1 MSSTTTLT
9 LNPSL
14 DRTFNIDE
22 LVRAA
27 VIRVRS
33 SSVEAA
39 GKGVNVARALA
50 TNGHDALAVIPIGGA
65 PGTQMAQLLDVNGPP
80 YEAVPIAGSVRS
92 NLTVIEADGTVTK
105 MNEPGPELST
115 IELSRHTD
123 TLLARAVAS
132 QGWAVL
138 AGSLPPGAPPDT
150 YARIVAEARLSGVRS
165 VIDTS
170 GEALRLAVG
179 AKPHLIKPNR
189 DELEELT
196 GSTIDTVGEAADAA
210 TELHETGIEQVLVSL
225 GADGALLVDD
235 TGLIYGKVS
244 VDHVVNTIGA
254 GDTLLAGF
262 LTVDEPKQALAAA
275 LAWARAAIRS
285 PFTTMADLQD
295 SDHAAVSISD
305 HVESDRVLTREVDQ

>member
-27 VIRVRS
+27 VIRVQS

-65 PGTQMAQLLDVNGPP
+65 SGTQMAQLLDVNGPP

-105 MNEPGPELST
+105 LNEPGPELST
-115 IELSRHTD
+115 IELSRLTE
-123 TLLARAVAS
+123 TLLARAVES

-150 YARIVAEARLSGVRS
+150 YARIIAEARLSGVRS

-170 GEALRLAVG
+170 GEALSLAVK

-196 GSTIDTVGEAADAA
+196 GSTIGTLGEAAAA
-210 TELHETGIEQVLVSL
+210 AGELHETGIEQVLVSL
-225 GADGALLVDD
+225 GADGVLLVDD
-235 TGLIYGKVS
+235 TGVTYGKVS
-244 VDHVVNTIGA
+244 VDSVVNTIGA

-262 LTVDEPKQALAAA
+262 LTVDEPKQALATA
-275 LAWARAAIRS
+275 LSWARAAIRS
-285 PFTTMADLQD
+285 PFTTMADLEE
-295 SDHAAVSISD
+295 SDHAAVSITD
-305 HVESDRVLTREVDQ
+305 QVDYDLVLTREVDQ